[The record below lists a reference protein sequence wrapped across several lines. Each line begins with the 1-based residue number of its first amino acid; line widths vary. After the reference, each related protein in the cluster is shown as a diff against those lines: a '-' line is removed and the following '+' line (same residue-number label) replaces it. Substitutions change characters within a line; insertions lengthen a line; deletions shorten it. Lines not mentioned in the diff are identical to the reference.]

1 MIAPLNAV
9 TRKHRGSPLTFTFVA
24 FSLAATPALAEPS
37 FVGIWYSAYQP
48 DEPGVMS
55 LIEFR
60 ADGTF
65 YEEFRKC
72 DNGDYVGYQTESG
85 TWSVVDGVERTVI
98 DTINGDAAKVE
109 EAHRLGL
116 KVIPWTVSTLEA
128 IRRVLDFGV
137 DGLISDRPDLAT
149 NRTFIGHASFS
160 LGRLE
165 SDG

>member
-109 EAHRLGL
+109 DSYAIESLTDTERRIRMEDNIFVSHRVAKFEFPHCPTG
-116 KVIPWTVSTLEA
+116 T
-128 IRRVLDFGV
+128 
-137 DGLISDRPDLAT
+137 
-149 NRTFIGHASFS
+149 
-160 LGRLE
+160 
-165 SDG
+165 